1 VALSTRYR
9 LEVGLAEVDSS
20 GRITGF
26 REKANLNS
34 PVSTGTYLL
43 ETGVFPYIEKFNPFR
58 NKVDLPGDVF
68 PEMLRENQP
77 VSGYVSDY
85 EWWDIGK
92 LSDYDQ
98 FAHMPPQ
105 QAQFILYG
113 DTAVEPAT
121 RVICADNQHNH

>member
-1 VALSTRYR
+1 
-9 LEVGLAEVDSS
+9 VGLAEVDSS

-26 REKANLNS
+26 REKANSNR

-43 ETGVFPYIEKFNPFR
+43 ETGVFPYIEKFNPFK

-77 VSGYVSDY
+77 VSGYVADY

-92 LSDYDQ
+92 LSDYDK
-98 FAHMPPQ
+98 FTHMPPQ
-105 QAQFILYG
+105 QAQFILYD
-113 DTAVEPAT
+113 DTGVEPAT
-121 RVICADNQHNH
+121 RSYMCL